1 MALNA
6 AFATSIDGPLL
17 GSSLPEYGGQPNEV
31 RCTVLLSANDGV
43 EPSISVSKKA
53 NDTVI
58 FEVVFFMM
66 ISFNIGVFAVFVVFS
81 LRMLPPDY
89 C

>member
-1 MALNA
+1 M
-6 AFATSIDGPLL
+6 
-17 GSSLPEYGGQPNEV
+17 
-31 RCTVLLSANDGV
+31 LSANDGV
-43 EPSISVSKKA
+43 APSISVSKKA

-66 ISFNIGVFAVFVVFS
+66 ISFNIGVSAEFVVFS
-81 LRMLPPDY
+81 LRTLPPDY